1 MASSAG
7 AEERL
12 VVVGAGQAGGWVAVS
27 LREHGYRGTI
37 TLIGDEAYPPYE
49 RPPLSKEF
57 LSEPVPAE
65 RMAIKAASFYQD
77 AGIELRLGQQVTRLD
92 RHRRTLSLRG
102 GGETR
107 YDRLVLTTGAR
118 PRRLSVPGGAAER
131 VLYLRGIPDAERL
144 RDALADG
151 RRLIVVG
158 GGLIGMEV
166 AAAAA
171 RRGLE
176 VTVLEQAARL
186 MERVLP
192 AQISDHLAQVHT
204 AHGVHLRVGAEI
216 RRIETGPR
224 DVRVHLGDGSVATA
238 DHIVA
243 GIGAVP
249 NDELAAA
256 AGIAVGDGVLV
267 DEFGATSDPHVY
279 AAGDVA
285 RFHHPPLGRG
295 IRLES
300 WHNAQNQAIA
310 VGRGIAGDRRPY
322 DEVPW
327 FWSDQYDVNVQ
338 IAGAAQGWPDPVCR
352 RDPRGRGFT
361 VLALRD
367 GVPVAAATVDQPREM
382 RAARTLLARGRPID
396 RAALADPAV
405 PLAALVRSDRDR

>member
-1 MASSAG
+1 MANPAG
-7 AEERL
+7 AEERV
-12 VVVGAGQAGGWVAVS
+12 VVVGAGQAGGWVAAS
-27 LREHGYRGTI
+27 LREHGHRGAV

-57 LSEPVPAE
+57 LLGPMPAE
-65 RMAIKAASFYQD
+65 QVAIKAASFYAG
-77 AGIELRLGQQVTRLD
+77 AGIDLWLGRKVTRLD
-92 RHRRTLSLRG
+92 RHRRVLSLHG
-102 GGETR
+102 GGEIR

-118 PRRLSVPGGAAER
+118 PRRLSVPGGTSER
-131 VLYLRGIPDAERL
+131 VLYLRGIADAERL
-144 RDALADG
+144 RAVLADG

-192 AQISDHLAQVHT
+192 AMVGDHLADVHA
-204 AHGVHLRVGAEI
+204 AHGVRLLLGARI
-216 RRIETGPR
+216 HRIETGPR
-224 DVRVHLGDGSVATA
+224 GVHVHLGDGDVVTA
-238 DHIVA
+238 GHVVA

-256 AGIAVGDGVLV
+256 AGIAVADGVLV
-267 DEFGATSDPHVY
+267 DEFGATSDPRVY

-285 RFHHPPLGRG
+285 RFHHPPLGHG

-310 VGRGIAGDRRPY
+310 VGRGLAGDRRPY
-322 DEVPW
+322 EEVPW
-327 FWSDQYDVNVQ
+327 SWSDQYDVNVQ
-338 IAGAAQGWPDPVCR
+338 VAGAVRGWPDPVCR
-352 RDPRGRGFT
+352 RDPAGRGFT
-361 VLALRD
+361 VVALRD
-367 GVPVAAATVDQPREM
+367 GVPVAAATVDRPREM
-382 RAARTLLARGRPID
+382 RPARALIARGRPVD

-405 PLAALVRSDRDR
+405 PLAALVRSGS